1 MNPDEHRAEAERILQ
16 AIRDHVDP
24 VTKIYPDQRD
34 FDANIRLAH
43 VHALLA
49 QSESAQRFSIRMG
62 LSMEQ
67 AQRLIEIERVGKP

>member
-1 MNPDEHRAEAERILQ
+1 VNAAEHRAEADRILKE
-16 AIRDHVDP
+16 IRDHVDP

-49 QSESAQRFSIRMG
+49 LGWGVS
-62 LSMEQ
+62 
-67 AQRLIEIERVGKP
+67 